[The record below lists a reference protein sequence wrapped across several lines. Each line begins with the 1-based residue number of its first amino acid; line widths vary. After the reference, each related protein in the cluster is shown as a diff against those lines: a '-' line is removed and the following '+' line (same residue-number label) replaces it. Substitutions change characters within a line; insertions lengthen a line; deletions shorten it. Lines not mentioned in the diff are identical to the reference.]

1 MNLTSD
7 PIIRL
12 IINLATPAALA
23 VTFDVLYNVTGV
35 YFAGQI
41 GTDAV
46 AGLSM
51 SFLLYMAIVGM
62 GSGFGS
68 ALTALIGNSL
78 GRGWLKFM
86 PQRALF
92 SWRFSPLR

>member
-41 GTDAV
+41 GADAV

-68 ALTALIGNSL
+68 ALTANPSHFFRKKISH
-78 GRGWLKFM
+78 F
-86 PQRALF
+86 
-92 SWRFSPLR
+92 